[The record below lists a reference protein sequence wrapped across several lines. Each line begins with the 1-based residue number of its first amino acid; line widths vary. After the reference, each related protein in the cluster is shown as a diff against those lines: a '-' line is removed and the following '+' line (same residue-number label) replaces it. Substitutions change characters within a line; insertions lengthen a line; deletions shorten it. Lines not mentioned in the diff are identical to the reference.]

1 MEDFIKDVLLAFV
14 AAGGCGYLNYY
25 VLTCIN
31 VIEEQ
36 DRADKER
43 LYLMILSLFNILV
56 CFFFSDYL
64 KWNIYKS
71 VLITFLLT
79 LISSFTVHAHVI
91 KLFRTLVNLIRK
103 GKGLSEMTF
112 GTIQEDVFESDNM
125 TIGYFYTREGSF
137 IACGYIEMH
146 SERTG
151 EFTIAPRKSVS
162 EKSFSEACA
171 LPGAKVFINDE
182 MKIVT
187 IEQR

>member
-1 MEDFIKDVLLAFV
+1 MINFIKEILFIFIAS
-14 AAGGCGYLNYY
+14 GGCGCLNHYI
-25 VLTCIN
+25 LTNTN
-31 VIEEQ
+31 VIEEHT
-36 DRADKER
+36 DLYKER
-43 LYLMILSLFNILV
+43 ITLGSLISINLLMCFGFIEFGHLSL
-56 CFFFSDYL
+56 
-64 KWNIYKS
+64 YKS

-79 LISSFTVHAHVI
+79 LISSFTVHVYVI
-91 KLFRTLVNLIRK
+91 KFFRTLVNLIRK

-187 IEQR
+187 IEQE

>member
-1 MEDFIKDVLLAFV
+1 MEDFIKEVLLAFV

-25 VLTCIN
+25 VLTCTN

-43 LYLMILSLFNILV
+43 LYLMILSLFNILA

-79 LISSFTVHAHVI
+79 LISSFTVHVYVI
-91 KLFRTLVNLIRK
+91 KFFRALVNLIRK
-103 GKGLSEMTF
+103 DKGLSEMTF
-112 GTIQEDVFESDNM
+112 GTIQEDIFESDNI

-151 EFTIAPRKSVS
+151 EFTIVPRKSVS
-162 EKSFSEACA
+162 EKSFLEVCA

>member
-1 MEDFIKDVLLAFV
+1 MEDFIKEVLLAFV

-25 VLTCIN
+25 VLTCTN

-103 GKGLSEMTF
+103 GK
-112 GTIQEDVFESDNM
+112 
-125 TIGYFYTREGSF
+125 
-137 IACGYIEMH
+137 
-146 SERTG
+146 
-151 EFTIAPRKSVS
+151 
-162 EKSFSEACA
+162 
-171 LPGAKVFINDE
+171 
-182 MKIVT
+182 
-187 IEQR
+187 